1 MCGMKKVFLH
11 QSDALLMLYKKFK
24 KCTRRATHVK
34 CQLSCF
40 YLQEVLSRE
49 NFCNKNEN
57 VIKTCFTCYIKYLL
71 LVKFFIGFKIC
82 WKAQVIYIF
91 IIQIEMMSIYN
102 FRDMKCKVEL
112 NRTLLSYFYHYSFI
126 LEFRRNLHIL
136 KLKTFLKD
144 IKKYFSLKYFIGNIC
159 Q

>member
-11 QSDALLMLYKKFK
+11 KSDALLMLYKKFK

-82 WKAQVIYIF
+82 WKAQVKYISKLSSSIINYINLMFEIYH
-91 IIQIEMMSIYN
+91 ENLSLS
-102 FRDMKCKVEL
+102 L
-112 NRTLLSYFYHYSFI
+112 NYLI
-126 LEFRRNLHIL
+126 RN
-136 KLKTFLKD
+136 
-144 IKKYFSLKYFIGNIC
+144 
-159 Q
+159 

>member
-1 MCGMKKVFLH
+1 MKKVFLH
-11 QSDALLMLYKKFK
+11 KFDVLLMLYKKFK
-24 KCTRRATHVK
+24 KCARRATHVK

-82 WKAQVIYIF
+82 WKAQVKYIF
-91 IIQIEMMSIYN
+91 IIEFEMMTISNYREVQNEI
-102 FRDMKCKVEL
+102 E
-112 NRTLLSYFYHYSFI
+112 
-126 LEFRRNLHIL
+126 
-136 KLKTFLKD
+136 
-144 IKKYFSLKYFIGNIC
+144 
-159 Q
+159 